1 MELYSCSIIRACRYG
16 LWMNINERKEIK
28 MSANRARGVL
38 WKYQHTAVPPQG
50 YWICIGGDR
59 HAQIES

>member
-1 MELYSCSIIRACRYG
+1 
-16 LWMNINERKEIK
+16 MNVNERKEIK